1 MKKYISQ
8 ILVSAFVLMAF
19 HSGIAFAQKGH
30 AVYYSDWFQG
40 RTTASGEIFDQN
52 ALTAAHKK
60 LPFGTQVRVTNLENN
75 SSVVVTINDRMPTRN
90 SNIIDLSKRAAE
102 ELGLIKKGR
111 AQVNLE
117 VID

>member
-1 MKKYISQ
+1 MKKYIAQ
-8 ILVSAFVLMAF
+8 ILVGVFVLMAM
-19 HSGIAFAQKGH
+19 HSGLVVAQKGY
-30 AVYYSDWFQG
+30 AVHYSDWFQG
-40 RTTASGEIFDQN
+40 RKTASGEIFDQN

-117 VID
+117 MID